1 MADTYLE
8 ITEGTEVVIEQDDA
22 SVVVAVE
29 EVVTTV
35 VVAAENDIV
44 TATEVQ
50 VETVSVGTQGPP
62 GAAGAPGADGG
73 SFHHIQAGVSAT
85 WTVTH
90 NLGYRPN
97 VTAFNSADG
106 EVEGDVTHIS
116 VNEFT
121 ITFTSAF
128 SGYAVCS

>member
-1 MADTYLE
+1 MVDTYLE
-8 ITEGTEVVIEQDDA
+8 ITESTELVVEEDDA
-22 SVVVAVE
+22 VVTVTVVE
-29 EVVTTV
+29 APTTV
-35 VVAAENDIV
+35 VVSDDGHTV
-44 TATEVQ
+44 TTTQ
-50 VETVSVGTQGPP
+50 TQIETVSVGTQGPP
-62 GAAGAPGADGG
+62 GASGADGVDGG
-73 SFHHIQAGVSAT
+73 SYYHIQAGVSDT

-106 EVEGDVTHIS
+106 EVEGDVVHNS
-116 VNEFT
+116 VNDFT

>member
-35 VVAAENDIV
+35 VVATESDIV

-50 VETVSVGTQGPP
+50 VEVVSVGTQGPP
-62 GAAGAPGADGG
+62 GPSGADAG
-73 SFHHIQAGVSAT
+73 SFYHIQAGVSDT
-85 WTVTH
+85 WTITH

-97 VTAFNSADG
+97 VTAFDSGDG
-106 EVEGDVTHIS
+106 EVEGDVVHIS
-116 VNEFT
+116 VNQFT